1 VPYES
6 SVIYLPGNHD
16 EALRDYLQDTT
27 IELGA
32 NVVVQTEAYHATA
45 DGRRFLVLHGDRCDL
60 TPHVRTNLNYMLKNI
75 IYRLFQW
82 SNRVIKRT
90 RRLLNQPYWS
100 LATTVNE
107 SVAAATQLIRNYEE
121 ALAGEARYQ
130 GVDGCIC
137 GHIHHA
143 QLRTIDGIVYAN
155 TGDWVDSCT
164 ALVEHFD
171 GRLEVLRWLDI
182 AHHFPK
188 GSREPKSAM
197 LDFLA

>member
-1 VPYES
+1 MPYES